1 MMDENISVIAEAIVF
16 TKREAQVI
24 PLLKAGKSTK
34 QIALQLD
41 IATRSVEV
49 HLTSIYTKLNVCCR
63 TEAVA
68 KLIRLYEK

>member
-1 MMDENISVIAEAIVF
+1 MMDENISVIAGAIVF

-24 PLLKAGKSTK
+24 PLLKDGKSTR
-34 QIALQLD
+34 QIALQLG

-49 HLTSIYTKLNVCCR
+49 HLTHIYAKLNTCCR

>member
-24 PLLKAGKSTK
+24 QLLKNGKSTK
-34 QIALQLD
+34 QIALQLGMV
-41 IATRSVEV
+41 TRSVEV
-49 HLTSIYTKLNVCCR
+49 HLTYIYAKLNVCCR
-63 TEAVA
+63 AEAVA